1 MKMMKQLMLVTA
13 IATSGSAFA
22 MQSMTDA
29 DLSATTG
36 QDGITLKITPPAL
49 TGTTGGIQI
58 NQLILHDKDG
68 FTGAA
73 EGGAIVLGQINN
85 TGTGLSIGSASG
97 GSINVVIDASGG
109 SNTAGATT
117 GAAPVLNINVG
128 LPSDLVINT
137 GDISVAG
144 SARSGIANSANNTST
159 RGITG
164 TASKILSS
172 IALNLGGATMN
183 IQLGNTLQG
192 GLIKMSG
199 TLANGLRISGISLT
213 DNTTGNG
220 GVIGISNIVV
230 TDHASTSLT
239 VNSLIGVQN
248 SGLVITS
255 GSISTDIMM
264 QGVTLGSPTSTLGD
278 IEITGMNMAGTKV
291 YISGH

>member
-1 MKMMKQLMLVTA
+1 MKMMTQLALVAA
-13 IATSGSAFA
+13 ITGSGSAFA
-22 MQSMTDA
+22 LESMTDA
-29 DLSATTG
+29 DLSGITG
-36 QDGITLKITPPAL
+36 QDGITLKITPPTL
-49 TGTTGGIQI
+49 SGTTGGIQI

-117 GAAPVLNINVG
+117 GASPVLNINVG

-192 GLIKMSG
+192 GLIKMGG
-199 TLANGLRISGISLT
+199 TLANGLKISGISLS

-220 GVIGISNIVV
+220 GVIGISNILV
-230 TDHASTSLT
+230 TDHASTSMT
-239 VNSLIGVQN
+239 INTLIGVQN
-248 SGLVITS
+248 SGLVVTS
-255 GSISTDIMM
+255 SSNSYDIMI
-264 QGVTLGSPTSTLGD
+264 QGVTLGSSSSTLGD
-278 IEITGMNMAGTKV
+278 IEITGMNMGGTKV

>member
-1 MKMMKQLMLVTA
+1 MKVFTQLALVTA

-58 NQLILHDKDG
+58 NQLVLHDKDG

-73 EGGAIVLGQINN
+73 EGGAIVLGQVNG
-85 TGTGLSIGSASG
+85 TGTGMSIGSASG
-97 GSINVVIDASGG
+97 GAINVVIDASGG

-117 GAAPVLNINVG
+117 GASPVLNINVG

-172 IALNLGGATMN
+172 LALNLGGASLN

-192 GLIKMSG
+192 GLIKLGG
-199 TLANGLRISGISLT
+199 TLANGLTISGVNLT
-213 DNTTGNG
+213 DNTAGNG
-220 GVIGISNIVV
+220 GSIGVSNIVV
-230 TDHASTSLT
+230 TDHSSTSMTL
-239 VNSLIGVQN
+239 NALIGVQS
-248 SGLVITS
+248 SGLV
-255 GSISTDIMM
+255 
-264 QGVTLGSPTSTLGD
+264 VTLGSSNYDVFLQNVTLGSSTGTLGD
-278 IEITGMNMAGTKV
+278 VEINGLNLGTTKIA
-291 YISGH
+291 ISGH